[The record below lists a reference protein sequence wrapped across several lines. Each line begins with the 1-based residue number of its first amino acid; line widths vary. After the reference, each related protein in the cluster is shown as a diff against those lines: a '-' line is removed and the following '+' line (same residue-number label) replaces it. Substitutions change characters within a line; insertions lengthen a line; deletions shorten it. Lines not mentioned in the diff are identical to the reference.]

1 MSAVRFRADTC
12 RRILQL
18 AGKRK
23 GRRYG
28 AHNRENHSDNFAVLY
43 RRDVFDFFQIRRA
56 VVFCWFF
63 VSRIYVGTNRKRP
76 VCGCRVFGNRAVC
89 RRVYPDVFS
98 DDIAFERFDK
108 STFAVHFV
116 FGKLREKHKLQR
128 KFFDNNQVRFDCFH
142 NKYPDFHALVSD
154 FCKNIQACRV
164 LRNKNL
170 RIAYAIREV
179 KYEKK
184 NP

>member
-12 RRILQL
+12 RRILRL
-18 AGKRK
+18 AGDRK

-28 AHNRENHSDNFAVLY
+28 AHNRENHSDNFTMLY

-56 VVFCWFF
+56 VVFCGFF

-108 STFAVHFV
+108 PTFTVRFV
-116 FGKLREKHKLQR
+116 FGKL
-128 KFFDNNQVRFDCFH
+128 C
-142 NKYPDFHALVSD
+142 
-154 FCKNIQACRV
+154 
-164 LRNKNL
+164 
-170 RIAYAIREV
+170 
-179 KYEKK
+179 
-184 NP
+184 